1 MHSITRILAETT
13 DKAVDVTARLDK
25 IRNFLR
31 NNFAI
36 IEELQDILKLAKDTC
51 NKPISLISLS
61 EDDNNRISSSSEFE
75 LKLSEVELAF
85 CRNAATADEVV
96 IVEDTTNP
104 NTSFTLEIPQNT
116 KIRFYAGVAL
126 TTNDGINVGALF
138 LIDLKPNHLDHIQ
151 LRILKSLAQQ
161 IMYVIESRMVE
172 KELNNRLQEL
182 EEKNQSL
189 RAIAQLQSHE
199 VRQPFSSILGLLNL
213 AQVDAVEMDKTWLK
227 MITDVATILDAK
239 IRSVVN
245 EATGNTD
252 IKLFRYNNMVGEI
265 EDYAILLLD
274 IQGNV
279 ENWNKGAE
287 KIKGYKTSEIVG
299 RNFSIFYNDQQ
310 KKERLP
316 QQMLETARR
325 HGVARD
331 EGYRT
336 RKDNTEFMARVVIT
350 AVHNERKEIVGFT
363 KVTRDITNEKPPIKV
378 SA

>member
-1 MHSITRILAETT
+1 MEETI
-13 DKAVDVTARLDK
+13 DKAAEITAQLQK
-25 IRNFLR
+25 IRDFLR
-31 NNFAI
+31 HNDAI
-36 IEELQDILKLAKDTC
+36 VEELKHILKLAKDTC
-51 NKPISLISLS
+51 NKPISIISLS
-61 EDDNNRISSSSEFE
+61 EDGSSWLNSSSEIE
-75 LKLSEVELAF
+75 LKLNDAELTF
-85 CRNAATADEVV
+85 CRAAITTDEPV
-96 IVEDTTNP
+96 IIEDTTNL
-104 NTSFTLEIPQNT
+104 SRAFTLEIPENT

-126 TTNDGINVGALF
+126 TTNDGIKIGTLC
-138 LIDLKPNHLDHIQ
+138 LIDVKANHLDHIQ

-172 KELNNRLQEL
+172 KELNKRLQEL

-199 VRQPFSSILGLLNL
+199 IRQPFSSVLGLLNL
-213 AQVDAVEMDKTWLK
+213 AEIDAVVMDKTWLK
-227 MITDVATILDAK
+227 MITDVAKILDTK
-239 IRSVVN
+239 IRSVVH
-245 EATGNTD
+245 EATGTTD

-299 RNFSIFYNDQQ
+299 RNFSIFYNNQQ
-310 KKERLP
+310 QMERLP
-316 QQMLETARR
+316 QQMLETARKF
-325 HGVARD
+325 GVARD

>member
-1 MHSITRILAETT
+1 MAETT
-13 DKAVDVTARLDK
+13 DKAVEATTRLERIGD
-25 IRNFLR
+25 FLHH
-31 NNFAI
+31 NYAI
-36 IEELQDILKLAKDTC
+36 IEELQHILKLAKDTC
-51 NKPISLISLS
+51 NKPISIISLL
-61 EDDNNRISSSSEFE
+61 EDGSNWLNHSSEIE
-75 LKLSEVELAF
+75 LNLSKAELAF
-85 CRNAATADEVV
+85 CRAAATADEAL
-96 IVEDTTNP
+96 IIEDTTNL
-104 NTSFTLEIPQNT
+104 NTAFRLEIPTKT
-116 KIRFYAGVAL
+116 KIRFYAGIAL
-126 TTNDGINVGALF
+126 TTNDGINIGALC
-138 LIDLKPNHLDHIQ
+138 LIDVKPNHLDHIQ
-151 LRILKSLAQQ
+151 LRILQSLAQQ
-161 IMYVIESRMVE
+161 IMYVIESRMAE
-172 KELNNRLQEL
+172 KELNKRLQEL

-199 VRQPFSSILGLLNL
+199 IRQPFSSILGLLNL
-213 AQVDAVEMDKTWLK
+213 AEVEAVEMDKHWLK
-227 MITDVATILDAK
+227 MVTDVANILDTK
-239 IRSVVN
+239 IRSIVN

-299 RNFSIFYNDQQ
+299 RNFSIFYNKRQQ
-310 KKERLP
+310 KERLP
-316 QQMLETARR
+316 QQMLETARK

>member
-1 MHSITRILAETT
+1 LEEIV
-13 DKAVDVTARLDK
+13 DKASEATKRLLKVRDFLQENHAVT
-25 IRNFLR
+25 
-31 NNFAI
+31 
-36 IEELQDILKLAKDTC
+36 EELKHILKLARDTC
-51 NKPISLISLS
+51 NKPISIISLF
-61 EDDNNRISSSSEFE
+61 EDGSNWINSSSEIAINLNDE
-75 LKLSEVELAF
+75 ELAF
-85 CRNAATADEVV
+85 CRSAIDQEETV
-96 IVEDTTNP
+96 IIEDIRNF
-104 NTSFTLEIPQNT
+104 NTSFQLELT
-116 KIRFYAGVAL
+116 KKSRIRFYAGSAL
-126 TTNDGINVGALF
+126 TTNDGVKIGTLC
-138 LIDLKPNHLDHIQ
+138 LIDVKPDQIDHIQ

-161 IMYVIESRMVE
+161 IVYVIESRMVE
-172 KELNNRLQEL
+172 QELNKRLQEL

-199 VRQPFSSILGLLNL
+199 IRQPFSSILGLLNL
-213 AQVDAVEMDKTWLK
+213 AEMDAVEMDKTWLK
-227 MITDVATILDAK
+227 MIIDVAKILDTK
-239 IRSVVN
+239 IRSIVN
-245 EATGNTD
+245 EATGTTD

-299 RNFSIFYNDQQ
+299 RNFSIFYNEQQ
-310 KKERLP
+310 QRERLP
-316 QQMLETARR
+316 QMMLETARK

-336 RKDNTEFMARVVIT
+336 RKDNTQFMARVVIT